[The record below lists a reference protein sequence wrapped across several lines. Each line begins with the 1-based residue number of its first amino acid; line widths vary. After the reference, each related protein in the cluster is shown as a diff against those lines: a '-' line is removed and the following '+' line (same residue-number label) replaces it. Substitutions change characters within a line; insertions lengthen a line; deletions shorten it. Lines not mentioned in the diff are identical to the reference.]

1 MSEQAQRDEDERDG
15 LLDVSLDATTQRPL
29 NLYSNLLNS
38 PDTPPP
44 QEKKKKKTTTEQKAP
59 QLQPKRAQLLH
70 NLLNAIPI
78 ASEEQITRM
87 LQVFEP
93 QNTQP
98 ASPRQGAP
106 GPAPHPRNSTYTL
119 PPRV

>member
-15 LLDVSLDATTQRPL
+15 LLDVSLDATTQRSQ
-29 NLYSNLLNS
+29 NLYANLLNS

-44 QEKKKKKTTTEQKAP
+44 QDPRSTTEQKAP